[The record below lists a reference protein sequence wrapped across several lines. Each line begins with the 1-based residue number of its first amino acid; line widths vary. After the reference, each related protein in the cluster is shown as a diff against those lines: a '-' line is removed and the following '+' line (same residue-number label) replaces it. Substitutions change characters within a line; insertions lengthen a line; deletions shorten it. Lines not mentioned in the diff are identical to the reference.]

1 MDHSTPTLPE
11 PDLYERLV
19 TLVDSAVAE
28 RGWYSPHVLIKV
40 EETGD
45 PESFDLGLKDLPED
59 AHPVDELWGFEA
71 PPSWLAMGVVTFGWA
86 SPMDGVRPSQHPER
100 TRVRATI
107 LMTRD
112 GRQVTT
118 ASFEDGTAIDE
129 PGEGLIGE
137 VLRLCLGL
145 PTAPP
150 PPIEHLADVL
160 WLQAL
165 VAESATRRR
174 LSIAAAQRLYHEP
187 AGRASTWEGVRQMAH
202 STGQWPFA
210 DSWMDD
216 GFFARQLLATLPSID
231 ELLTT
236 LDAQLP
242 RATARAV
249 RALVELPVSD

>member
-11 PDLYERLV
+11 PDLYERVV

-40 EETGD
+40 VEGD
-45 PESFDLGLKDLPED
+45 DPDSFDLGLKDLPED

-71 PPSWLAMGVVTFGWA
+71 PASWLAMGVVTFGWA
-86 SPMDGVRPSQHPER
+86 SPMGAVRPSQHPER
-100 TRVRATI
+100 RRVRATI
-107 LMTRD
+107 LMTRT

-129 PGEGLIGE
+129 PGEGLVGD

-160 WLQAL
+160 WLLAL
-165 VAESATRRR
+165 VNSADRGMT
-174 LSIAAAQRLYHEP
+174 IAAAQRLYHPPE
-187 AGRASTWEGVRQMAH
+187 GRVATWEGARQMAYA
-202 STGQWPFA
+202 TGRWPFA
-210 DSWMDD
+210 DTWMDD
-216 GFFARQLLATLPSID
+216 GFFARQLLASLPAVD
-231 ELLTT
+231 ELLDT
-236 LDAQLP
+236 LDTHLP

-249 RALVELPVSD
+249 RALVEAPISE

>member
-45 PESFDLGLKDLPED
+45 PDSFDLGLKDLPDD
-59 AHPVDELWGFEA
+59 AHPVDELWGFQA
-71 PPSWLAMGVVTFGWA
+71 PASWLAMGVVTFGWA

-150 PPIEHLADVL
+150 PPIDHLADVL

-165 VAESATRRR
+165 VAESAART
-174 LSIAAAQRLYHEP
+174 LSIAEAQRLYNEP
-187 AGRASTWEGVRQMAH
+187 TGRAATWEGVREMAH
-202 STGQWPFA
+202 STGRWPFA
-210 DSWMDD
+210 DTWMDD
-216 GFFARQLLATLPSID
+216 GFFARQFLASLPTID
-231 ELLTT
+231 ELLST
-236 LDAQLP
+236 LDVQLP
-242 RATARAV
+242 RSTARAV
-249 RALVELPVSD
+249 RALVEAPVSD